1 MRADLNSFWDEYE
14 KLALKPM
21 IETGTLQRAADRL
34 RPEGSA
40 LPSTGTFRIR
50 DELKSAAAG
59 DDERKMTRAKWM
71 QTLKDVPVVIG
82 GTALGYGIGKTLT
95 ERTKFK
101 HAPLMGALAGG
112 AASMGMAAIQ
122 AELRRRRE
130 KAEAEAKAGD
140 VGSHA

>member
-1 MRADLNSFWDEYE
+1 MRPSIHSFRDEYV

-40 LPSTGTFRIR
+40 IPNSGTFRIR
-50 DELKSAAAG
+50 DELKSAG
-59 DDERKMTRAKWM
+59 DEHMTRAKWV
-71 QTLKDVPVVIG
+71 QTLKDVPVIIG

-101 HAPLMGALAGG
+101 HAPLLGALAGG
-112 AASMGMAAIQ
+112 AASVGMNAIT

-130 KAEAEAKAGD
+130 RADAEAKAGD
-140 VGSHA
+140 VGSNA